1 MQISEP
7 GLSSESAISKKL
19 ALGIDLGTTNSL
31 IAFKNGKKVSLIGDV
46 NGDALI
52 PSVVHFPENGSVI
65 VGENAKNKL
74 NIDPLNTVS
83 SVKRLIG
90 RGKKDL
96 LNKSNFFPYKFDL
109 SDDRFLKVET
119 RKGIFSPVEISS
131 EILKFLNKRAL
142 EFLKRDIDGVVIT
155 VPAYFDEAQRQA
167 TKDSATLAGMKVLR
181 LLNEPTAA
189 AIAYGLDLQEEGT
202 VAVYDLGGGTFDISI
217 LRLVK
222 GVFEVLATGGDASLG
237 GDDFD
242 YAIVN
247 WMIQSLKLNVDGNAK
262 MESELLLAARAAK
275 ENLSA
280 SNQKRSVVINFYEN
294 QLVLSREQYE
304 DLTQDLV
311 KKTIRACKQTL
322 RDASL
327 KIDEIDNVLLVGGS
341 SRNFNVQTEVKKLF
355 KIQPR
360 CDLDPDKV
368 VAIGAAYQA
377 DILIGNRNDEN
388 PLLLDVNPLSLGLET
403 MGGLVEKIIPR
414 NSTIPISKVQEFT
427 TFKDGQTA
435 MKLHIVQ
442 GERELV
448 TDCRSLA
455 SFEVRDIPPMVAG
468 AAKISVLFQVDAD
481 GLLSVEATELSS
493 GEKTSV
499 VVKPSF
505 GLTESEITGM
515 LRDSFDKA
523 EDDHKHRLLA
533 ESQVEADRIIYDL
546 QSALQLDAKNLLT
559 TEEIENLQLQIENL
573 QKVRED
579 SEDRDLLIMLTEKL
593 MQSSE
598 SFAEKRMNFSIKKAL
613 SGKTLTQVEDEI
625 WCNYKL
631 GDYVWWKGSAKH
643 AAFNMGTED
652 RYTLQITC
660 KK

>member
-1 MQISEP
+1 MVLMQISEP

-31 IAFKNGKKVSLIGDV
+31 IAFKNGKKVSLIGDE

-247 WMIQSLKLNVDGNAK
+247 WMIQSLKLNVDGNVK

-275 ENLSA
+275 ENLST

-294 QLVLSREQYE
+294 QLVLSRDQYE

-546 QSALQLDAKNLLT
+546 QSALQLDAKNVLT

-573 QKVRED
+573 QKVREN

-598 SFAEKRMNFSIKKAL
+598 LFAEKRMNFSIKKAL

-625 WCNYKL
+625 N
-631 GDYVWWKGSAKH
+631 
-643 AAFNMGTED
+643 
-652 RYTLQITC
+652 
-660 KK
+660 

>member
-31 IAFKNGKKVSLIGDV
+31 IAFKNGKKVSLIGDE

-247 WMIQSLKLNVDGNAK
+247 WMIQSLKLNVDGNVK

-275 ENLSA
+275 ENLST

-493 GEKTSV
+493 GGKTSV

-515 LRDSFDKA
+515 LRDSLDKA

-546 QSALQLDAKNLLT
+546 QSALQLDAKNVLT

-573 QKVRED
+573 QKVREY

-625 WCNYKL
+625 N
-631 GDYVWWKGSAKH
+631 
-643 AAFNMGTED
+643 
-652 RYTLQITC
+652 
-660 KK
+660 

>member
-31 IAFKNGKKVSLIGDV
+31 IAFKNGKKVSLIGDE

-242 YAIVN
+242 YEIVN
-247 WMIQSLKLNVDGNAK
+247 WMIQSLKLNVDGNVK

-294 QLVLSREQYE
+294 QLVLSRDQYE

-546 QSALQLDAKNLLT
+546 QSALQLDAKNVLT

-625 WCNYKL
+625 N
-631 GDYVWWKGSAKH
+631 
-643 AAFNMGTED
+643 
-652 RYTLQITC
+652 
-660 KK
+660 

>member
-1 MQISEP
+1 MVLMQISEP

-31 IAFKNGKKVSLIGDV
+31 IAFKNGKKVSLIGDE

-247 WMIQSLKLNVDGNAK
+247 WMIQSLKLNVDGNVK

-275 ENLSA
+275 ENLST

-294 QLVLSREQYE
+294 QLVLSRDQYE

-493 GEKTSV
+493 GDKTSV

-505 GLTESEITGM
+505 GLTEGEITGM

-546 QSALQLDAKNLLT
+546 QSALQLDAKNVLT

-625 WCNYKL
+625 N
-631 GDYVWWKGSAKH
+631 
-643 AAFNMGTED
+643 
-652 RYTLQITC
+652 
-660 KK
+660 

>member
-1 MQISEP
+1 MVLMQISEP

-31 IAFKNGKKVSLIGDV
+31 IAFKNGKKVSLIGDE

-247 WMIQSLKLNVDGNAK
+247 WMIQSLKLNVDGNVK

-275 ENLSA
+275 ENLST

-294 QLVLSREQYE
+294 QLVLSRDQYE

-455 SFEVRDIPPMVAG
+455 SFEVRHIPPMVAG

-546 QSALQLDAKNLLT
+546 QSALQLDAKNVLT

-625 WCNYKL
+625 N
-631 GDYVWWKGSAKH
+631 
-643 AAFNMGTED
+643 
-652 RYTLQITC
+652 
-660 KK
+660 

>member
-31 IAFKNGKKVSLIGDV
+31 IAFKNGKKVSLIGDE

-52 PSVVHFPENGSVI
+52 PSVVHFPENGSVT

-247 WMIQSLKLNVDGNAK
+247 WMIQSLKLNVDGNVK

-275 ENLSA
+275 ENLST

-294 QLVLSREQYE
+294 QLVLSRDQYE

-515 LRDSFDKA
+515 LKDSFDKP

-533 ESQVEADRIIYDL
+533 ESQVDADRIMYDL
-546 QSALQLDAKNLLT
+546 QSALQLDAKNVLT

-625 WCNYKL
+625 N
-631 GDYVWWKGSAKH
+631 
-643 AAFNMGTED
+643 
-652 RYTLQITC
+652 
-660 KK
+660 

>member
-1 MQISEP
+1 MVLMQISEP

-31 IAFKNGKKVSLIGDV
+31 IAFKNGKKVSLIGDE

-247 WMIQSLKLNVDGNAK
+247 WMIQSLKLSVDGNVK

-275 ENLSA
+275 ENLSTL
-280 SNQKRSVVINFYEN
+280 NQKRSVVINFYEN
-294 QLVLSREQYE
+294 QLVLSRDQYE

-388 PLLLDVNPLSLGLET
+388 PLLLHVNHLSLGLET

-455 SFEVRDIPPMVAG
+455 SFEVKDIPPMVAG

-546 QSALQLDAKNLLT
+546 QSALQLDAKNVLT

-579 SEDRDLLIMLTEKL
+579 SEDRDLLIMLTEEL

-625 WCNYKL
+625 N
-631 GDYVWWKGSAKH
+631 
-643 AAFNMGTED
+643 
-652 RYTLQITC
+652 
-660 KK
+660 

>member
-1 MQISEP
+1 MVLMQISEP

-31 IAFKNGKKVSLIGDV
+31 IAFKNGKKVSLIGDE

-142 EFLKRDIDGVVIT
+142 EFLKRDVDGVVIT

-167 TKDSATLAGMKVLR
+167 TKDSATLAGMNVLR

-247 WMIQSLKLNVDGNAK
+247 WMIQSLKLNVDGNVK

-546 QSALQLDAKNLLT
+546 QSALQLDAKNVLT

-625 WCNYKL
+625 N
-631 GDYVWWKGSAKH
+631 
-643 AAFNMGTED
+643 
-652 RYTLQITC
+652 
-660 KK
+660 

>member
-1 MQISEP
+1 MVLMQISEP

-31 IAFKNGKKVSLIGDV
+31 IAFKNGKKVSLIGDET
-46 NGDALI
+46 GDILI
-52 PSVVHFPENGSVI
+52 PSVVYFPENGSVI

-131 EILKFLNKRAL
+131 EILNFLNKRAL

-294 QLVLSREQYE
+294 QLVLSRDQYE
-304 DLTQDLV
+304 DLTQGLV

-414 NSTIPISKVQEFT
+414 NSTIPISKIQEFT

-523 EDDHKHRLLA
+523 EDDHKHRLLS

-546 QSALQLDAKNLLT
+546 QSALQLDAKNVLT
-559 TEEIENLQLQIENL
+559 TEEIENLQLQIGNL

-579 SEDRDLLIMLTEKL
+579 SEDRDLLIMLTDKL

-613 SGKTLTQVEDEI
+613 SGKTLSQVEDEI
-625 WCNYKL
+625 N
-631 GDYVWWKGSAKH
+631 
-643 AAFNMGTED
+643 
-652 RYTLQITC
+652 
-660 KK
+660 

>member
-31 IAFKNGKKVSLIGDV
+31 IAFKNGKKVSLIGDE

-142 EFLKRDIDGVVIT
+142 EFLKRDVDGVVIT

-167 TKDSATLAGMKVLR
+167 TKDSATLAGMNVLR

-546 QSALQLDAKNLLT
+546 QSALQLDAKNVLT

-573 QKVRED
+573 QKVREN

-598 SFAEKRMNFSIKKAL
+598 LFAEKRMNFSIKKAL

-625 WCNYKL
+625 N
-631 GDYVWWKGSAKH
+631 
-643 AAFNMGTED
+643 
-652 RYTLQITC
+652 
-660 KK
+660 

>member
-31 IAFKNGKKVSLIGDV
+31 IAFKNGKKVSLIGDE

-523 EDDHKHRLLA
+523 EDDHKNRLLA

-546 QSALQLDAKNLLT
+546 QSALQLDAKNVLT

-579 SEDRDLLIMLTEKL
+579 SEDRDLLIMLTEEL

-625 WCNYKL
+625 N
-631 GDYVWWKGSAKH
+631 
-643 AAFNMGTED
+643 
-652 RYTLQITC
+652 
-660 KK
+660 

>member
-1 MQISEP
+1 MVLMQISEP

-31 IAFKNGKKVSLIGDV
+31 IAFKNGKKVSLIGDE

-109 SDDRFLKVET
+109 SDDRFLKLET

-247 WMIQSLKLNVDGNAK
+247 WMIQSLKLNVDGNVK

-275 ENLSA
+275 ENLST

-294 QLVLSREQYE
+294 QLVLSRDQYE

-481 GLLSVEATELSS
+481 GLLNVEATELSS

-505 GLTESEITGM
+505 GLTEGEITGM

-546 QSALQLDAKNLLT
+546 QSALQLDAKNVLT

-625 WCNYKL
+625 N
-631 GDYVWWKGSAKH
+631 
-643 AAFNMGTED
+643 
-652 RYTLQITC
+652 
-660 KK
+660 

>member
-1 MQISEP
+1 
-7 GLSSESAISKKL
+7 
-19 ALGIDLGTTNSL
+19 
-31 IAFKNGKKVSLIGDV
+31 
-46 NGDALI
+46 
-52 PSVVHFPENGSVI
+52 
-65 VGENAKNKL
+65 
-74 NIDPLNTVS
+74 
-83 SVKRLIG
+83 KRLIG

-142 EFLKRDIDGVVIT
+142 EFLKRDVDGVVIT

-167 TKDSATLAGMKVLR
+167 TKDSATLAGMNVLR

-247 WMIQSLKLNVDGNAK
+247 WMIQSLKLNVDGNVK

-275 ENLSA
+275 ENLST

-294 QLVLSREQYE
+294 QLVLSRDQYE

-546 QSALQLDAKNLLT
+546 QSALQLDAKNVLS

-579 SEDRDLLIMLTEKL
+579 SEDRDLLIMLTEEL

-625 WCNYKL
+625 N
-631 GDYVWWKGSAKH
+631 
-643 AAFNMGTED
+643 
-652 RYTLQITC
+652 
-660 KK
+660 

>member
-31 IAFKNGKKVSLIGDV
+31 IAFKNGKKVSLIGDE

-142 EFLKRDIDGVVIT
+142 DFLKRDIDGVVIT

-247 WMIQSLKLNVDGNAK
+247 WMIQSLKLNVDGNVK

-275 ENLSA
+275 ENLST

-294 QLVLSREQYE
+294 QLVLSRDQYE

-546 QSALQLDAKNLLT
+546 QSALQLDAKNVLT

-625 WCNYKL
+625 N
-631 GDYVWWKGSAKH
+631 
-643 AAFNMGTED
+643 
-652 RYTLQITC
+652 
-660 KK
+660 

>member
-31 IAFKNGKKVSLIGDV
+31 IAFKNGKKVSLIGDE

-247 WMIQSLKLNVDGNAK
+247 WMIQSLKLNVDGNVK

-294 QLVLSREQYE
+294 KLVLSRDQYE

-327 KIDEIDNVLLVGGS
+327 KIDEIDSVLLVGGS

-546 QSALQLDAKNLLT
+546 QSALQLDAKNVLT

-625 WCNYKL
+625 N
-631 GDYVWWKGSAKH
+631 
-643 AAFNMGTED
+643 
-652 RYTLQITC
+652 
-660 KK
+660 

>member
-31 IAFKNGKKVSLIGDV
+31 IAFKNGKKVSLIGDE

-546 QSALQLDAKNLLT
+546 QSALQLDAKNVLT

-625 WCNYKL
+625 N
-631 GDYVWWKGSAKH
+631 
-643 AAFNMGTED
+643 
-652 RYTLQITC
+652 
-660 KK
+660 

>member
-1 MQISEP
+1 MVLMQISEP

-31 IAFKNGKKVSLIGDV
+31 IAFKNGKKVSLIGDE

-142 EFLKRDIDGVVIT
+142 EFLKRDVDGVVIT

-247 WMIQSLKLNVDGNAK
+247 WMIQSLKLNVDGNVK

-275 ENLSA
+275 ENLST

-294 QLVLSREQYE
+294 QLVLSRDQYE

-546 QSALQLDAKNLLT
+546 QSALQLDAKNVLT

-573 QKVRED
+573 QKVREN

-625 WCNYKL
+625 N
-631 GDYVWWKGSAKH
+631 
-643 AAFNMGTED
+643 
-652 RYTLQITC
+652 
-660 KK
+660 

>member
-31 IAFKNGKKVSLIGDV
+31 IAFKNGKKVSLIGDE

-247 WMIQSLKLNVDGNAK
+247 WMIQSLKLNVDGNVK
-262 MESELLLAARAAK
+262 MESELLLTARAAK

-294 QLVLSREQYE
+294 QLVLSRDQYE

-546 QSALQLDAKNLLT
+546 QSALQLDAKNVLT

-625 WCNYKL
+625 N
-631 GDYVWWKGSAKH
+631 
-643 AAFNMGTED
+643 
-652 RYTLQITC
+652 
-660 KK
+660 

>member
-1 MQISEP
+1 MVLMQISEP

-31 IAFKNGKKVSLIGDV
+31 IAFKNGKKVSLIGDE

-275 ENLSA
+275 ENLST

-294 QLVLSREQYE
+294 QLVLSRDQYE

-546 QSALQLDAKNLLT
+546 QSALQLDAKNVLT

-625 WCNYKL
+625 N
-631 GDYVWWKGSAKH
+631 
-643 AAFNMGTED
+643 
-652 RYTLQITC
+652 
-660 KK
+660 

>member
-1 MQISEP
+1 MVLMQISEP

-31 IAFKNGKKVSLIGDV
+31 IAFKNGKKVSLIGDE

-109 SDDRFLKVET
+109 SDDRFLKLET

-247 WMIQSLKLNVDGNAK
+247 WMIQSLKLNVDGNVK

-275 ENLSA
+275 ENLST

-294 QLVLSREQYE
+294 QLVLSRDQYE

-546 QSALQLDAKNLLT
+546 QSALQLDAKNVLT

-625 WCNYKL
+625 N
-631 GDYVWWKGSAKH
+631 
-643 AAFNMGTED
+643 
-652 RYTLQITC
+652 
-660 KK
+660 

>member
-31 IAFKNGKKVSLIGDV
+31 IAFKNGKKVSLIGDE

-247 WMIQSLKLNVDGNAK
+247 WMIQSLKLNVDGNVK

-275 ENLSA
+275 ENLST

-294 QLVLSREQYE
+294 QLVLSRDQYE

-546 QSALQLDAKNLLT
+546 QSALQLDAKNVLT

-625 WCNYKL
+625 N
-631 GDYVWWKGSAKH
+631 
-643 AAFNMGTED
+643 
-652 RYTLQITC
+652 
-660 KK
+660 

>member
-1 MQISEP
+1 MVLMQISEP

-31 IAFKNGKKVSLIGDV
+31 IAFKNGKKVSLIGDE

-109 SDDRFLKVET
+109 SDDRFIKVET

-247 WMIQSLKLNVDGNAK
+247 WMIQSLKLNVDGNVK

-294 QLVLSREQYE
+294 QLVLSRDQYE

-546 QSALQLDAKNLLT
+546 QSALQLDAKNVLT

-625 WCNYKL
+625 N
-631 GDYVWWKGSAKH
+631 
-643 AAFNMGTED
+643 
-652 RYTLQITC
+652 
-660 KK
+660 

>member
-1 MQISEP
+1 MVLMQISEP

-31 IAFKNGKKVSLIGDV
+31 IAFKNGKKVSLIGDE

-131 EILKFLNKRAL
+131 EILKFLNKRVL

-247 WMIQSLKLNVDGNAK
+247 WMIQSLKLNVDGNVK

-275 ENLSA
+275 ENLST

-294 QLVLSREQYE
+294 QLVLSRDQYE

-546 QSALQLDAKNLLT
+546 QSALQLDAKNVLT

-625 WCNYKL
+625 N
-631 GDYVWWKGSAKH
+631 
-643 AAFNMGTED
+643 
-652 RYTLQITC
+652 
-660 KK
+660 

>member
-31 IAFKNGKKVSLIGDV
+31 IAFKNGKKVSLIGDE

-109 SDDRFLKVET
+109 SDDRFLQVKT

-247 WMIQSLKLNVDGNAK
+247 WMIQSLKLNVYGNVK

-294 QLVLSREQYE
+294 QLVLSRDQYE

-327 KIDEIDNVLLVGGS
+327 KRDEIDNVLLVGGS

-546 QSALQLDAKNLLT
+546 QSALQLDAKNVLT

-625 WCNYKL
+625 N
-631 GDYVWWKGSAKH
+631 
-643 AAFNMGTED
+643 
-652 RYTLQITC
+652 
-660 KK
+660 

>member
-1 MQISEP
+1 MVLMQISEP

-31 IAFKNGKKVSLIGDV
+31 IAFKNGKKVSLIGDE

-247 WMIQSLKLNVDGNAK
+247 WMIQSLKLNVDGNVK

-275 ENLSA
+275 ENLST

-294 QLVLSREQYE
+294 QLVLSRDQYE

-546 QSALQLDAKNLLT
+546 QSALQLDAKNVLT

-573 QKVRED
+573 QKVREN

-625 WCNYKL
+625 N
-631 GDYVWWKGSAKH
+631 
-643 AAFNMGTED
+643 
-652 RYTLQITC
+652 
-660 KK
+660 

>member
-1 MQISEP
+1 MVLMQISEP

-31 IAFKNGKKVSLIGDV
+31 IAFKNGKKVSLIGDE

-167 TKDSATLAGMKVLR
+167 TKDSATLAGMKFLR

-247 WMIQSLKLNVDGNAK
+247 WMIQSLKLNVDGNVK

-280 SNQKRSVVINFYEN
+280 SHQETSVVINFYEN

-546 QSALQLDAKNLLT
+546 QSALQLDAKNVLT

-625 WCNYKL
+625 N
-631 GDYVWWKGSAKH
+631 
-643 AAFNMGTED
+643 
-652 RYTLQITC
+652 
-660 KK
+660 

>member
-1 MQISEP
+1 MVLMQISEP

-31 IAFKNGKKVSLIGDV
+31 IAFKNGKKVSLIGDE

-167 TKDSATLAGMKVLR
+167 TKDSATLAGMNVLR

-247 WMIQSLKLNVDGNAK
+247 WMIQSLKLNVDGNVK

-275 ENLSA
+275 ENLST

-294 QLVLSREQYE
+294 QLVLSRDQYE

-546 QSALQLDAKNLLT
+546 QSALQLDAKNVLT

-573 QKVRED
+573 QKVREN

-625 WCNYKL
+625 N
-631 GDYVWWKGSAKH
+631 
-643 AAFNMGTED
+643 
-652 RYTLQITC
+652 
-660 KK
+660 

>member
-31 IAFKNGKKVSLIGDV
+31 IAFKNGKKVSLIGDE

-247 WMIQSLKLNVDGNAK
+247 WMIQSLKLNFDGNVK

-275 ENLSA
+275 ENLST

-294 QLVLSREQYE
+294 QLVLSRDQYE

-546 QSALQLDAKNLLT
+546 QSALQLDAKNVLT

-625 WCNYKL
+625 N
-631 GDYVWWKGSAKH
+631 
-643 AAFNMGTED
+643 
-652 RYTLQITC
+652 
-660 KK
+660 

>member
-31 IAFKNGKKVSLIGDV
+31 IAFKNGKKVSLIGDE

-247 WMIQSLKLNVDGNAK
+247 WMIQSLKLNVDGNVK

-275 ENLSA
+275 ENLST

-294 QLVLSREQYE
+294 QLVLSRDQYE

-546 QSALQLDAKNLLT
+546 QSALQLDAKNVLT
-559 TEEIENLQLQIENL
+559 IEEIENLQLQIENL

-625 WCNYKL
+625 N
-631 GDYVWWKGSAKH
+631 
-643 AAFNMGTED
+643 
-652 RYTLQITC
+652 
-660 KK
+660 

>member
-31 IAFKNGKKVSLIGDV
+31 IAFKNGKKVSLIGDE

-142 EFLKRDIDGVVIT
+142 EFLKRDVDGVVMT

-247 WMIQSLKLNVDGNAK
+247 WMIQSLKLNVDGNVK

-294 QLVLSREQYE
+294 QLVLSRDQYE
-304 DLTQDLV
+304 DLTHDLV

-546 QSALQLDAKNLLT
+546 QSALQLDAKNVLT

-625 WCNYKL
+625 N
-631 GDYVWWKGSAKH
+631 
-643 AAFNMGTED
+643 
-652 RYTLQITC
+652 
-660 KK
+660 

>member
-31 IAFKNGKKVSLIGDV
+31 IAFKNSKKVSLIGDE

-131 EILKFLNKRAL
+131 EILKFLNNRAL

-275 ENLSA
+275 ENLST

-294 QLVLSREQYE
+294 QLVLSRDQYE

-546 QSALQLDAKNLLT
+546 QSALQLDAKNVLT

-579 SEDRDLLIMLTEKL
+579 SEDRDLLIMLTEEL

-625 WCNYKL
+625 N
-631 GDYVWWKGSAKH
+631 
-643 AAFNMGTED
+643 
-652 RYTLQITC
+652 
-660 KK
+660 

>member
-1 MQISEP
+1 MVLMQISEP

-31 IAFKNGKKVSLIGDV
+31 IAFKNGKKVSLIGDE

-96 LNKSNFFPYKFDL
+96 LNKRNFFTYKFDL

-142 EFLKRDIDGVVIT
+142 EFLKRDVDGVVIT

-247 WMIQSLKLNVDGNAK
+247 WMIQSLKLNVDGNVK

-294 QLVLSREQYE
+294 QLVLSRDQYE

-546 QSALQLDAKNLLT
+546 QSALQLDAKNVLT

-625 WCNYKL
+625 N
-631 GDYVWWKGSAKH
+631 
-643 AAFNMGTED
+643 
-652 RYTLQITC
+652 
-660 KK
+660 

>member
-1 MQISEP
+1 MVLMQISEP

-31 IAFKNGKKVSLIGDV
+31 IAFKNGKKVSLIGDE

-109 SDDRFLKVET
+109 SDDRFLKLET

-247 WMIQSLKLNVDGNAK
+247 WMIQSLKLNVDGNVK

-275 ENLSA
+275 ENLST

-294 QLVLSREQYE
+294 QLVLSRDQYE

-493 GEKTSV
+493 GDKTSV

-505 GLTESEITGM
+505 GLTEGEITGM

-546 QSALQLDAKNLLT
+546 QSALQLDAKNVLT

-625 WCNYKL
+625 N
-631 GDYVWWKGSAKH
+631 
-643 AAFNMGTED
+643 
-652 RYTLQITC
+652 
-660 KK
+660 

>member
-31 IAFKNGKKVSLIGDV
+31 IAFKNGKKVSLIGDE

-74 NIDPLNTVS
+74 NTDPLNTVS

-142 EFLKRDIDGVVIT
+142 EFLKRDVDGVVIT

-167 TKDSATLAGMKVLR
+167 TKDSATLAGMNVLR

-247 WMIQSLKLNVDGNAK
+247 WMIQSLKLNVDGNVK

-294 QLVLSREQYE
+294 QLVLSRDQFE

-546 QSALQLDAKNLLT
+546 QSALQLDAKNVLT

-593 MQSSE
+593 IQSSE

-613 SGKTLTQVEDEI
+613 SGKTLTQLEDEI
-625 WCNYKL
+625 N
-631 GDYVWWKGSAKH
+631 
-643 AAFNMGTED
+643 
-652 RYTLQITC
+652 
-660 KK
+660 

>member
-31 IAFKNGKKVSLIGDV
+31 IAFKNGKKVSLIGDE

-65 VGENAKNKL
+65 VGANAKNEL
-74 NIDPLNTVS
+74 NTDPLNTVS

-247 WMIQSLKLNVDGNAK
+247 WMIQSLKLNVDGNVK

-294 QLVLSREQYE
+294 QLVLSRDQYE

-546 QSALQLDAKNLLT
+546 QSALQLDAKNVLT

-625 WCNYKL
+625 N
-631 GDYVWWKGSAKH
+631 
-643 AAFNMGTED
+643 
-652 RYTLQITC
+652 
-660 KK
+660 

>member
-1 MQISEP
+1 MVLMQISEP

-31 IAFKNGKKVSLIGDV
+31 IAFKNGKKVSLIGDET
-46 NGDALI
+46 GDTLI

-294 QLVLSREQYE
+294 QLVLSRDQYE
-304 DLTQDLV
+304 DLTQGLV

-546 QSALQLDAKNLLT
+546 QSALQLDAKNVLT

-579 SEDRDLLIMLTEKL
+579 SEDRDLLIMLTDKL

-625 WCNYKL
+625 N
-631 GDYVWWKGSAKH
+631 
-643 AAFNMGTED
+643 
-652 RYTLQITC
+652 
-660 KK
+660 

>member
-1 MQISEP
+1 MVLMQISEP

-31 IAFKNGKKVSLIGDV
+31 IAFKNGKKVSLIGDE

-247 WMIQSLKLNVDGNAK
+247 WMIQSLKLDVDGNVK

-294 QLVLSREQYE
+294 QLVLSRDQYE

-546 QSALQLDAKNLLT
+546 QSALQLDAKNVLT

-625 WCNYKL
+625 N
-631 GDYVWWKGSAKH
+631 
-643 AAFNMGTED
+643 
-652 RYTLQITC
+652 
-660 KK
+660 

>member
-31 IAFKNGKKVSLIGDV
+31 IAFKNGKKVSLIGDE

-247 WMIQSLKLNVDGNAK
+247 WMIQSLKLNVDGNVK

-294 QLVLSREQYE
+294 QLVLSRDQYE
-304 DLTQDLV
+304 GLTQDLV

-455 SFEVRDIPPMVAG
+455 SFEVRDIPPMAAG

-546 QSALQLDAKNLLT
+546 QSALQLDAKNVLT

-573 QKVRED
+573 QKVREN

-625 WCNYKL
+625 N
-631 GDYVWWKGSAKH
+631 
-643 AAFNMGTED
+643 
-652 RYTLQITC
+652 
-660 KK
+660 